1 MPEFLRIRKNKFNTL
16 KNLYDEKQLEYSVFY
31 KNISLIIEEIRDKI
45 KQFIDTKQMLVHKY
59 EKIKE
64 RKKPPKI
71 PLRPNEKKQASDF
84 LNELLTEL
92 ENDSNRSE
100 YKKELEL
107 FLTELL
113 NEIHDVPLVGETP
126 TTPVRAINGVE
137 RDDIVPT
144 QRVENAQDSKPFMN
158 TLQERKENER
168 NRKRKLGHTFL
179 ALTMIEED
187 IEKNIMPSLK
197 QIKFVNENSEA
208 YMKDF
213 KETRPLGLRDE
224 NNRNIK
230 NLTDRFNAVKKIEDA
245 LKTANETPFIAVPAG
260 NDTPITPFIAVPAG
274 NDNIKDKKA
283 NEDYRASLITK
294 YKNVDTSKKLNEALA
309 NFKQLGNKRLA
320 NIDPEEKKNLDIEFN
335 RIFGSKKPIKKI
347 RSRAGKR

>member
-1 MPEFLRIRKNKFNTL
+1 
-16 KNLYDEKQLEYSVFY
+16 
-31 KNISLIIEEIRDKI
+31 
-45 KQFIDTKQMLVHKY
+45 
-59 EKIKE
+59 
-64 RKKPPKI
+64 
-71 PLRPNEKKQASDF
+71 
-84 LNELLTEL
+84 
-92 ENDSNRSE
+92 
-100 YKKELEL
+100 
-107 FLTELL
+107 
-113 NEIHDVPLVGETP
+113 
-126 TTPVRAINGVE
+126 
-137 RDDIVPT
+137 
-144 QRVENAQDSKPFMN
+144 
-158 TLQERKENER
+158 
-168 NRKRKLGHTFL
+168 
-179 ALTMIEED
+179 
-187 IEKNIMPSLK
+187 
-197 QIKFVNENSEA
+197 
-208 YMKDF
+208 MKDF